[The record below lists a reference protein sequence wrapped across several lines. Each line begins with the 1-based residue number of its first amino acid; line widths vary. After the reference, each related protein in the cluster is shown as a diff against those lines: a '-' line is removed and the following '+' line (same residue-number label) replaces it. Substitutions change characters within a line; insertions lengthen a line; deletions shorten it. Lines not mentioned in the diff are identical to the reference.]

1 MSERSGH
8 PGRRC
13 IQSSASLLA
22 VALFA
27 WHARGDDSSP
37 APASDPASPDVAPA
51 APNVAQSVADPRP
64 APELGATKEGSPSAV
79 EVTVRGSGIAKRMR
93 QSSEAVTV
101 VETERAKRE
110 AADLAEV
117 LARTDGVS
125 VRRDGGLGSG
135 TRLSLNG
142 LTGEQVRF
150 FLDGVPLEFSGFGLG
165 IGNIPVNLVERVE
178 IYRGVVP
185 VRFGA
190 DALGGAINLVTRQ
203 DLRGTHGAASYE
215 IGAYRTHRATVSA
228 QHADEATGL
237 LVRAAAFGDYA
248 KNDYPVD
255 VEVPDAVGRPTSAT
269 VRRFHDAYRAYGANA
284 EIGVTKRPWAD
295 RLILR
300 AYATTYDKELQN
312 NIVMTVPYGEARYGE
327 NAYGASLRYDQSI
340 ATGLR
345 FNGVAGYA
353 RRTVDFVDMSPWI
366 YDWFGRRIAPRA
378 EPGEIARNPTDRT
391 VWQDAVYARS
401 GLAYTTEHHALR
413 LAVAPTYTTRDGEE
427 RTTRADVRDPLSAPR
442 SLFTNV
448 IGLEYRIDVL
458 EGALE
463 NTMFVKDYWYAARAD
478 EYLPR
483 NITQQR
489 DADRH
494 RLGFGDSLRLR
505 FTPWLYAKGSYE
517 YATRLPAPDEVFG
530 DGVRV
535 AANLDIV
542 PEVSHN
548 TNLGLACELARGA
561 YGAFRAEATGFDRRA
576 SELIALLGN
585 GEFFIFDNV
594 QSARSTGFEFAA
606 AWDVPGDLLAL
617 TGNVTWQDFR
627 NVSKDGPFAEY
638 DGDRV
643 PNRPYFFAN
652 GSARFALRDISSPS
666 DELAFTWTTRYVH
679 AFLRGWESVGQTD
692 YKQEIPAQWLQSV
705 ALTYLVRGG
714 GLAVSSTID
723 VQNLTDQKAYDFFGV
738 QRPGRAVYF
747 KGTLEY

>member
-1 MSERSGH
+1 MPDRSGRL
-8 PGRRC
+8 GRGFM
-13 IQSSASLLA
+13 QSSAPLLV
-22 VALFA
+22 VALA
-27 WHARGDDSSP
+27 TSHARGDDSSP
-37 APASDPASPDVAPA
+37 GAAREPALPESQPAPAPPPREAS
-51 APNVAQSVADPRP
+51 
-64 APELGATKEGSPSAV
+64 ATKSGAPSTV
-79 EVTVRGSGIAKRMR
+79 EVTVRGTHVAKRMR

-135 TRLSLNG
+135 ARLSLNG
-142 LTGEQVRF
+142 LTGEQIRF
-150 FLDGVPLEFSGFGLG
+150 FLDGIPLEFSGLGLG
-165 IGNIPVNLVERVE
+165 IGNIPVNLIERVE

-190 DALGGAINLVTRQ
+190 DALGGAVNLVSRQ
-203 DLRGTHGAASYE
+203 DLRGTHAAASYE

-237 LVRAAAFGDYA
+237 FVRAAAFGDYA

-255 VEVPDAVGRPTSAT
+255 VEVPDDIGRPTMAT

-284 EIGVTKRPWAD
+284 EVGVVKRPWAD

-327 NAYGASLRYDQSI
+327 NAYGASVRYDESI
-340 ATGLR
+340 ASGLR

-353 RRTVDFVDMSPWI
+353 RRTVDFVDMSPWV
-366 YDWFGRRIAPRA
+366 YDWFGRRVRSRQ
-378 EPGEIARNPTDRT
+378 EPGEIGRDPTDQT
-391 VWQDAVYARS
+391 VAQDAIYARTS
-401 GLAYTTEHHALR
+401 LAYTTEHHALR
-413 LAVAPTYTTRDGEE
+413 LALAPTYTTREGED
-427 RTTRADVRDPLSAPR
+427 RTTLAGLRDPLGAPR

-448 IGLEYRIDVL
+448 VGLEHRLDVF

-483 NITQQR
+483 NITQVR
-489 DADRH
+489 DAERH

-535 AANLDIV
+535 AANLGIV

-548 TNLGLACELARGA
+548 TNLGLACEFAKGA

-594 QSARSTGFEFAA
+594 QSARATGFEFAA
-606 AWDVPGDLLAL
+606 AWDAPGELLAL

-627 NVSKDGPFAEY
+627 NVSQDGPFAAY
-638 DGDRV
+638 DGDRI

-652 GSARFALRDISSPS
+652 GSARFALHDISSPS
-666 DELAFTWTTRYVH
+666 DELALTWTTRYVH

-692 YKQEIPAQWLQSV
+692 YKQGIPAQWLQSV

-747 KGTLEY
+747 KGMIEY